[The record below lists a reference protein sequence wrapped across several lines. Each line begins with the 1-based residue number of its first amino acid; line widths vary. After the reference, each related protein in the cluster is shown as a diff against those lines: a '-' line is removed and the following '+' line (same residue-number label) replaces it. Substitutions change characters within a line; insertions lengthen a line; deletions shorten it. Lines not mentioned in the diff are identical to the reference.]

1 MATTP
6 SFVRRSF
13 QKRWGLKPDP
23 HSPVQFA
30 RFSSVFQP
38 LTPIFAQNFE
48 AGMCCS
54 PKNNFKALLFI
65 LVFAY
70 SPLVFKAQDHAQ
82 NDAQHDAHAT
92 ETDTTHAAHAAPA
105 KEKKFDA
112 AEVIFGH
119 VLDGHEYHFMDI
131 GDHPV
136 TLPLPI
142 ILYSPSRD
150 TWDVFMSSHFEH
162 GHAAYKGYTML
173 NKHSIHELGLDE
185 KKFSEGT
192 IVPLDANGKY
202 DPTVTYYD
210 LSMTRNVVQML
221 LALVLFT
228 VIMFR
233 VAGRYKKGVGVTSA
247 PQGSQ
252 SLLEPIITFVR
263 DEVAKPNLGHK
274 YERYLPFLLTVF
286 FFILVNNIF
295 GLIPGSANVTGN
307 IAFTVVL
314 GLLSFVVILFSSNKH
329 YWGHIFNPPGVP
341 LGVKFILVPVEFL
354 SVFIKPFALI
364 IRLFANMVAGHIIII
379 CLISLIF
386 IFGELSPIAGWGAS
400 PLSIGFTVFI
410 YLIEVL
416 VAFLQAFIF
425 TMLSA
430 VFIGQA
436 LEGDHHDAA
445 EGAHH

>member
-1 MATTP
+1 
-6 SFVRRSF
+6 
-13 QKRWGLKPDP
+13 
-23 HSPVQFA
+23 
-30 RFSSVFQP
+30 
-38 LTPIFAQNFE
+38 
-48 AGMCCS
+48 MCCS

-65 LVFAY
+65 LVFAF

-82 NDAQHDAHAT
+82 HDAHDT
-92 ETDTTHAAHAAPA
+92 ETGTVNTEHAAPT

-119 VLDGHEYHFMDI
+119 VLDGHEYHFIDI
-131 GDHPV
+131 GEHPV

-142 ILYSPSRD
+142 ILYSPSRG
-150 TWDVFMSSHFEH
+150 TWDIFMSSHFEH
-162 GHAAYKGYTML
+162 GHTSYKGYTML
-173 NKHSIHELGLDE
+173 NKHAIHELGLDE
-185 KKFSEGT
+185 KKFSEGA
-192 IVPLDANGKY
+192 IIPLDANGKY
-202 DPTVTYYD
+202 DPAVTYYD

-221 LALVLFT
+221 LALIIFT

-314 GLLSFVVILFSSNKH
+314 GLISFVVILFSSNKH

-386 IFGELSPIAGWGAS
+386 IFGELNPIAGWGAS
-400 PLSIGFTVFI
+400 PLSLAFTVFI

-436 LEGDHHDAA
+436 LEGDHHESA

>member
-1 MATTP
+1 
-6 SFVRRSF
+6 
-13 QKRWGLKPDP
+13 
-23 HSPVQFA
+23 
-30 RFSSVFQP
+30 
-38 LTPIFAQNFE
+38 
-48 AGMCCS
+48 MCCS

-65 LVFAY
+65 LVFAF
-70 SPLVFKAQDHAQ
+70 SPLVFKAQNHAQ
-82 NDAQHDAHAT
+82 HEAHDT
-92 ETDTTHAAHAAPA
+92 ETGASKTEHAAPV

-131 GDHPV
+131 GEHPV

-142 ILYSPSRD
+142 ILYSPSRG
-150 TWDVFMSSHFEH
+150 TWDIFMSSHFEH
-162 GHAAYKGYTML
+162 GHASYKGYTML
-173 NKHSIHELGLDE
+173 NKHAINELGLDE

-192 IVPLDANGKY
+192 IIPLDANGKY
-202 DPTVTYYD
+202 DPAVTYYD

-221 LALVLFT
+221 LALIIFT

-314 GLLSFVVILFSSNKH
+314 GLISFVVILFSSNKH

-386 IFGELSPIAGWGAS
+386 IFGELNPIAGWGAS
-400 PLSIGFTVFI
+400 PLSLAFTVFI

-436 LEGDHHDAA
+436 LEGDHHESA